1 MIKHIPTG
9 RIYATRKEAQKDL
22 GASRYIN
29 SVKAG
34 LVLFNDET
42 PDFNK

>member
-9 RIYATRKEAQKDL
+9 RIYATRKEAKKDL
-22 GASRYIN
+22 GASRYTN

-34 LVLFNDET
+34 LVLFNEEKT
-42 PDFNK
+42 NF